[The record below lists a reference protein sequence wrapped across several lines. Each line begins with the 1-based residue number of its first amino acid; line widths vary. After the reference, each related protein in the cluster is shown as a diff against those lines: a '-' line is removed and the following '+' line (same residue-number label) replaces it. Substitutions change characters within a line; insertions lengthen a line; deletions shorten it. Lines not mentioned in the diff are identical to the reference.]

1 MHRLPTK
8 QMIRCRRQLK
18 GIRKSLKKT
27 WQMPEAT
34 EKSIA
39 NKRYSKKLNISPMH
53 RKLQF
58 EQELYGNEQYR
69 Q

>member
-1 MHRLPTK
+1 
-8 QMIRCRRQLK
+8 
-18 GIRKSLKKT
+18 
-27 WQMPEAT
+27 MPEAT